1 MFAGHAAV
9 AALAGST
16 RPSVPVLPLVAA
28 AYAAD
33 ALEIAFHAFGVSH
46 AGAMQW
52 SHSITAVLI
61 GGVCFGLIVLAAL
74 RRRDAATL
82 AALVYAS
89 HWACDLLTGENKPT
103 WIGGP
108 SLGFGLYQVP
118 VADFVIETSLVLAAA
133 AVYQWKRP
141 TQLRRVVVAA
151 AVLVMLQ
158 LGFNLGDRAHL
169 HGLKRNLVRA
179 TSAAV
184 LPVTVSSPRGSS

>member
-16 RPSVPVLPLVAA
+16 RPSVPVLPLVLA
-28 AYAAD
+28 AYAPD
-33 ALEIAFHAFGVSH
+33 ALEIAYHGFGVSH
-46 AGAMQW
+46 AAAMQW
-52 SHSITAVLI
+52 SHSITAMFI
-61 GGVCFGLIVLAAL
+61 GGTGFALIVLAIL
-74 RRRDAATL
+74 RRGDAA
-82 AALVYAS
+82 AIAGLVYAS
-89 HWACDLLTGENKPT
+89 HWLCDLLTGENKPT

-118 VADFVIETSLVLAAA
+118 AADFAIETLLVVGAAV
-133 AVYQWKRP
+133 VYQWRRP
-141 TQLRRVVVAA
+141 TRTRRVVLAT

-184 LPVTVSSPRGSS
+184 SPVTLSSPNDPA